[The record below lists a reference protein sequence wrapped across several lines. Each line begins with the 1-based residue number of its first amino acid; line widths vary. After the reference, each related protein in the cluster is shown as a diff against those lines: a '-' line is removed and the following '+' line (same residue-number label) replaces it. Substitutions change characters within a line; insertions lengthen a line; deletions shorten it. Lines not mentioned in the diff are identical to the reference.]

1 MYKYRCVRVFLL
13 VWFHFVGL
21 NLDVR
26 EIGRTTCNSDS
37 NVVCIM
43 RRVCGLLWGGG
54 LRTEC
59 SRDYW
64 VGSR

>member
-26 EIGRTTCNSDS
+26 EIGRTACVIIIIIIIIIVIRMSYVS
-37 NVVCIM
+37 SGG
-43 RRVCGLLWGGG
+43 VCGL
-54 LRTEC
+54 
-59 SRDYW
+59 
-64 VGSR
+64 